1 MRVIAHRGFAAEA
14 PENTVAALRRA
25 ARLADGVE
33 LDVRRCGSGEP
44 VVVHDAT
51 VDRVTGGT
59 GPVADHS
66 LADLRSLDVLDS
78 GEPIPGLRE
87 ALAAVPD
94 DVLVNVELKETGLAA
109 DVVDALE
116 AVDNPAIVSSF
127 SRTAL
132 REVRAA
138 SRSVPTAYLV
148 DSLRDRP
155 VSTAIELDCQYVH
168 PRYSL
173 CLYSPLVARARA
185 VDLKVNAWTVTRTL
199 AARRLATAGVDGVIT
214 DRTDLLGGRPSNGR
228 EERPDAGP

>member
-33 LDVRRCGSGEP
+33 IDVRRCGSGEP

-51 VDRVTGGT
+51 VDRVTDGAGS
-59 GPVADHS
+59 VADHS
-66 LADLRSLDVLDS
+66 LAQLRSLDVLGS
-78 GEPIPGLRE
+78 GEPIPRLE
-87 ALAAVPD
+87 DALAAVPD

-109 DVVDALE
+109 DVVDALG

-138 SRSVPTAYLV
+138 SRSVPTAYLA
-148 DSLRDRP
+148 DSLRERP
-155 VSTAIELDCQYVH
+155 VSTAVELDCQYVH
-168 PRYSL
+168 PRYPL
-173 CLYSPLVARARA
+173 CLYSPLLARARA
-185 VDLKVNAWTVTRTL
+185 VDLEINAWTVDSPPL
-199 AARRLATAGVDGVIT
+199 ARLLATAGVDGVIT
-214 DRTDLLGGRPSNGR
+214 DRSDLLAGRPTAGCAD
-228 EERPDAGP
+228 RPDSGP